1 MEIKSVQAL
10 TIKNFLKNRF
20 KPVIPAGFQD
30 MAVNFWN
37 TVEIPLSALLEH
49 KSIMNSMV
57 VFFPVSEVADFKK
70 NKTLGPGSNEVL
82 VKANFTAIS
91 PGTERAFLMELT
103 NPRIG
108 FPFFPGYSGSGE
120 VVSVGKM
127 VKEYK
132 VGDLVAGRLRHG
144 SFNVLSPQ
152 FLFLIPPRASLEEA
166 AFIELGIIV
175 LQGIR
180 KARIKPGE
188 SILVIGQ
195 GLVGQLANR
204 LSRIAGG
211 APVVATA
218 RSRAKAT
225 QASQNGGADYFF
237 TIDEMSKSSPG
248 ERFDVVIEAT
258 GDPLVLPFACGCAK
272 EGGRV
277 VLLGSPRSQA
287 TLPVGQND
295 ISPGI
300 TLIGAHIS
308 GMPEIDQVDGLW
320 IYRNEG
326 DLFLDLI
333 AEGRLTMK
341 DLITHKCDPSQA
353 GFIYESLKSG
363 TSDMIGALLNWTG
376 DGIDKTNDN
385 KDSKVKNEDIPT
397 IKLSKRFFNWKV
409 ELNRDALQ
417 LKTSTQNT
425 LRVGIVGGGDIGLTN
440 INGVQAAPNAC
451 VAALF
456 DTNPEVLRDLAQ
468 RYDKPATTSYESL
481 LDRTDVDAVL
491 LSVPHMLHAPL
502 AIQAAKAGKH
512 VMLEKPLG
520 VNLKDAQLI
529 IESCN
534 QAKVRLTINYSFRY
548 LPVIQLIRQLIKDGL
563 IGNICGVQINHL
575 AYKGASYWAGGFSSR
590 APSNWRGSKEKAGGG
605 VLIMNICH
613 AIDYLRYTTG
623 LEFSRVYSEYG
634 TFASPVEVEDQ
645 ISVSCQFDNGANGT
659 IAASSCWKGTPLQ
672 ELRIWGTQGSVE
684 LRDNRQLNFWSA
696 RRWKDLAPGK
706 VHSISK
712 FPLVN
717 YTSVWIQKFA
727 EAIFNNQPHE
737 IAGRDGWINN
747 AIVEAAYKSR
757 ETCRSTEIEAFPWE
771 K

>member
-1 MEIKSVQAL
+1 VQAL
-10 TIKNFLKNRF
+10 RIKSFLKQF
-20 KPVIPAGFQD
+20 KPFIPSGIQD
-30 MAVNFWN
+30 VAVNTWN
-37 TVEIPLSALLEH
+37 TVEIPLSAMLEH
-49 KSIMNSMV
+49 KSIMNSKV
-57 VFFPVSEVADFKK
+57 VFFPASEVADFKK
-70 NKTLGPGSNEVL
+70 NKILGPDLNEVL
-82 VKANFTAIS
+82 VKSNYTAIS
-91 PGTERAFLMELT
+91 PGTERAVLMELT

-144 SFNVLSPQ
+144 LFNVLAPQ
-152 FLFLIPPRASLEEA
+152 FLFPIPLNASLEAA

-188 SILVIGQ
+188 SILVVGQ
-195 GLVGQLANR
+195 GLIGQLANR

-211 APVVATA
+211 APIVATA
-218 RSRAKAT
+218 RSRAKAALAT
-225 QASQNGGADYFF
+225 NNGGADYFL
-237 TIDEMSKSSPG
+237 TIDEMSKSSLG

-258 GDPLVLPFACGCAK
+258 GDPLVLPFACRFTK

-295 ISPGI
+295 ISPGV

-308 GMPEIDQVDGLW
+308 GMPETDQVDGLW
-320 IYRNEG
+320 TYRNEG
-326 DLFLDLI
+326 KLFLDLI
-333 AEGRLTMK
+333 AESKLSAQ
-341 DLITHKCDPSQA
+341 DLITHRSAPSQA
-353 GFIYESLKSG
+353 GHIYESLKSG
-363 TSDMIGALLNWTG
+363 VSDMIGGLLIWT
-376 DGIDKTNDN
+376 DDDIDNKTNND
-385 KDSKVKNEDIPT
+385 KDSKVKKEDIPT
-397 IKLSKRFFNWKV
+397 IKLSKQFFNWKV
-409 ELNRDALQ
+409 EFNHDALQ
-417 LKTSTQNT
+417 PKPSTQNT
-425 LRVGIVGGGDIGLTN
+425 LRVGVVGGGDIGLTN
-440 INGVQAAPNAC
+440 INGVQAASNAC
-451 VAALF
+451 VTALF

-468 RYDKPATTSYESL
+468 RYDKPAMPNYESL
-481 LDRTDVDAVL
+481 LARTDVDAVL

-529 IESCN
+529 LESCN
-534 QAKVRLTINYSFRY
+534 QAGVRLTINYSFRY

-563 IGNICGVQINHL
+563 IGEICGVQINHL

-605 VLIMNICH
+605 ILIMNICH
-613 AIDYLRYTTG
+613 AIDYLRYATG

-634 TFASPVEVEDQ
+634 TFISPVEVEDQ

-659 IAASSCWKGTPLQ
+659 ITASSCWRGTPLQ
-672 ELRIWGTQGSVE
+672 ELRIWGTHGAIA
-684 LRDNRQLNFWSA
+684 LRDNRQLSLWSA

-706 VHSISK
+706 VHTISK

-717 YTSVWIQKFA
+717 YTSVWVQKFA
-727 EAIFNNQPHE
+727 DAIFNNQSHE
-737 IAGRDGWINN
+737 ITGRDGWINN

-757 ETCRSTEIEAFPWE
+757 ESYRSIEIEAFPWE
-771 K
+771 E